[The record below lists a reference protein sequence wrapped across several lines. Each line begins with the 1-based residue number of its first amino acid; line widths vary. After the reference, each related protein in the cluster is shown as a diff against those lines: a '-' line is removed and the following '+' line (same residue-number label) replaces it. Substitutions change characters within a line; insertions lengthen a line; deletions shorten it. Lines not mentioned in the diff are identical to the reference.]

1 MPVKIALVDDHK
13 LFRKALA
20 SLIEGDPNYEICFE
34 ADSGKELFENLKTNN
49 EPEIILLD
57 ISMKGQD
64 GFTVAAK
71 LRKDF
76 PTIRFIAV
84 TVEDNEESIIKMIK
98 LGARGYVLK
107 DADPDELFTC
117 LNDVYTKGYYYS
129 EHVSKT
135 MADTINYHS
144 RWDKQTT
151 TTAKLSQ
158 REITF
163 LEHVCNDLS
172 YKEIAELMSVSVRT
186 VDGYRDSLFQK
197 INVRTRVGLVI
208 YAIKN
213 GIIRI

>member
-20 SLIEGDPNYEICFE
+20 SLVETDDKYEVCFE
-34 ADSGKELFENLKTNN
+34 AESGKELFENLKMYD

-64 GFTVAAK
+64 GFTVASK
-71 LRKDF
+71 LRKDY
-76 PTIRFIAV
+76 PMIRFIAV
-84 TVEDNEESIIKMIK
+84 TVEDNEASIIKMIK

-107 DADPDELFTC
+107 DADPEELFTC
-117 LNDVYTKGYYYS
+117 LEDVYSKGYYYS
-129 EHVSKT
+129 EYVSKT
-135 MADTINYHS
+135 MANTINYHS

-151 TTAKLSQ
+151 TATKLSQ

-172 YKEIAELMSVSVRT
+172 YKEIAELMNVSVRT

-213 GIIRI
+213 EIIRI

>member
-13 LFRKALA
+13 LFRKAMVG
-20 SLIEGDPNYEICFE
+20 LIESDPNYKVCFE
-34 ADSGKELFENLKTNN
+34 AESGKELFENLKTC
-49 EPEIILLD
+49 EMPEIVLLD
-57 ISMKGQD
+57 ISMRGQD

-71 LRKDF
+71 LRKDY
-76 PTIRFIAV
+76 PTVMFIAV
-84 TVEDNEESIIKMIK
+84 TMDAEEDAVIKMIK

-107 DADPDELFTC
+107 GADPEELFTC
-117 LNDVYTKGYYYS
+117 LDEVQKKGYYYS
-129 EHVSKT
+129 EHVAKT
-135 MADTINYHS
+135 MAATINYHNK
-144 RWDKQTT
+144 WDAQ
-151 TTAKLSQ
+151 TAKAAKLTQ

-172 YKEIAELMSVSVRT
+172 YKEIAKQMTVSVRT
-186 VDGYRDSLFQK
+186 VDGYRDSLFHK